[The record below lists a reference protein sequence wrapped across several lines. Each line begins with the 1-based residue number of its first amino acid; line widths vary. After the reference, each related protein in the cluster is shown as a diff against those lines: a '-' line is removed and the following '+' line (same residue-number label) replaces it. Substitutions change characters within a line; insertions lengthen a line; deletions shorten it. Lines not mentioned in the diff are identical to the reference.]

1 MKTRSEIIRALIE
14 PVNAAVSAGK
24 LNDEL
29 GGVLADIYEFAGHND
44 IPDDLSKLI
53 YAARSASL
61 MQPEFDQLFRS
72 IASIAQDELLT
83 RHRATIKA
91 QYKLKRD
98 IAYAW
103 LTEYVGSEQL
113 AMALVREIE
122 DEANSR

>member
-24 LNDEL
+24 LNSEL
-29 GGVLADIYEFAGHND
+29 GEVLTDIYDYAGHND
-44 IPDDLSKLI
+44 VPDDLSKLI

-91 QYKLKRD
+91 QYKLKQD

-103 LTEYVGSEQL
+103 LLDYIGSEDL
-113 AMALVREIE
+113 AMAIVREIE
-122 DEANSR
+122 YEASDR